1 MREQRRQDEMRAS
14 EMNRYED
21 NLDTA
26 RNLAKNDPRAVAM
39 VLRSWMDPKNAK
51 S

>member
-1 MREQRRQDEMRAS
+1 
-14 EMNRYED
+14 MNRYEE

-26 RNLAKNDPRAVAM
+26 RQLAQRDPRAVAM